1 MDFIS
6 INPATGRQA
15 GLRAAHRPEETERLL
30 ARAVRA
36 QHEWK
41 ARNLGERLEVL
52 AQVARLLRECAPSL
66 ADLMAVEMGKPLA
79 QGRAEAEKCAWVCDD
94 LLARAPRVLA
104 DQEIPTEARRSF
116 ISRQPLGLVLAV
128 MPWNFPL
135 WQVVRAA
142 APALAAGNGVL
153 LKHAPTTQ
161 GCAEALCDLFRE
173 AGLPDGLLP
182 NLRLKPDAIADLIG
196 DPRVAAVTL
205 TGSTAAGRAVAA
217 CAGGHLKKCVLEL
230 GGSDPAVL
238 LADADL
244 ELAARIMVQSRMI
257 NNGQSCIASKRFI
270 ALEDQRPELEE
281 RILALMGDF
290 AMADPREEGCRL
302 GPLARLDLRENL
314 ADQVRRSRERGAR
327 LLLGGVPP
335 TQEGW
340 WYPATVLSQVAPGMP
355 AFDEELF
362 GPVAALCWAR
372 HEEEALELASRT
384 PYGLGASLFTQDRER
399 GEKLAATRLHAGCVC
414 VNALVK
420 SDPRLPFGGVMDSG
434 FGRELGDAGLVEFV
448 NTKSIWID

>member
-15 GLRAAHRPEETERLL
+15 SVRAPHRPEEAERLL
-30 ARAVRA
+30 ARA
-36 QHEWK
+36 
-41 ARNLGERLEVL
+41 ARVQVDWARRTLFDRLEVL
-52 AQVARLLRECAPSL
+52 AQVARLLREWAPSL
-66 ADLMAVEMGKPLA
+66 AELMAVEMGKPLA
-79 QGRAEAEKCAWVCDD
+79 QGRAEAEKCAWVCED
-94 LLARAPRVLA
+94 LLERAPRVMA
-104 DQEIPTEARRSF
+104 DQIVPTEAARSF
-116 ISRQPLGLVLAV
+116 VSRHPLGLVLAI

-135 WQVVRAA
+135 WQVIRAA

-161 GCAEALCDLFRE
+161 GCAEALCDLLRE
-173 AGLPDGLLP
+173 AGLPDGLVP
-182 NLRLKPDAIADLIG
+182 NLRLLPPAIGELIG

-217 CAGGHLKKCVLEL
+217 CAGQHLKKCVLEL

-244 ELAARIMVQSRMI
+244 ELAARIMVTSRMI

-270 ALEDQRPELEE
+270 ALEDQRLELEE
-281 RILALMGDF
+281 RVKSLMADF
-290 AMADPREEGCRL
+290 AMQDPREDGCRL

-327 LLLGGVPP
+327 LLLGGTNP
-335 TQEGW
+335 ERDGW
-340 WYPATVLSQVAPGMP
+340 WYPATVLSQVRPGMP

-362 GPVAALCWAR
+362 GPVAALCWAKS
-372 HEEEALELASRT
+372 EEEALDLAAHT
-384 PYGLGASLFTQDRER
+384 TYGLGASLFTQDRQR
-399 GEKLAATRLHAGCVC
+399 GEELARRRLHAGCVY

>member
-6 INPATGRQA
+6 VNPATGRQA
-15 GLRAAHRPEETERLL
+15 GVRAPHRPEECER
-30 ARAVRA
+30 AVAKAVRA
-36 QHEWK
+36 QQDWEL
-41 ARNLGERLEVL
+41 RPLEDRLVVL
-52 AQVARLLRECAPSL
+52 AHAARMLREWAPSL
-66 ADLMAVEMGKPLA
+66 ADLMAVEMGKPVA
-79 QGRAEAEKCAWVCDD
+79 QGRAEAEKCAWVCED
-94 LLARAPRVLA
+94 LLERAPRVLA
-104 DQEIPTEARRSF
+104 DQEVRTEARRSF
-116 ISRQPLGLVLAV
+116 ISRRPLGLVLAV

-161 GCAEALCDLFRE
+161 GCADALCELLRE
-173 AGLPDGLLP
+173 AGLPEGLMP
-182 NLRLKPDAIADLIG
+182 NLRLQPAAIADLIG

-205 TGSTAAGRAVAA
+205 TGSTSAGRAVAA
-217 CAGGHLKKCVLEL
+217 VAGRHLKKCVLEL
-230 GGSDPAVL
+230 GGSDPGVL

-257 NNGQSCIASKRFI
+257 NNGQSCIATKRFI
-270 ALEDQRPELEE
+270 ALADQRTELEE
-281 RILALMGDF
+281 RVVALMAGH
-290 AMADPREEGCRL
+290 ALADPREEDCRL
-302 GPLARLDLRENL
+302 GPIARQDLRENL
-314 ADQVRRSRERGAR
+314 ADQVRRSWERGAR
-327 LLLGGVPP
+327 LLMGGLVP
-335 TQEGW
+335 ERDGW

-362 GPVAALCWAR
+362 GPVAALCWAKN
-372 HEEEALELASRT
+372 EDDALELASRT

-399 GEKLAATRLHAGCVC
+399 AEKLAAHRLRAGCVC

-420 SDPRLPFGGVMDSG
+420 SDPRLPFGGVLDSG